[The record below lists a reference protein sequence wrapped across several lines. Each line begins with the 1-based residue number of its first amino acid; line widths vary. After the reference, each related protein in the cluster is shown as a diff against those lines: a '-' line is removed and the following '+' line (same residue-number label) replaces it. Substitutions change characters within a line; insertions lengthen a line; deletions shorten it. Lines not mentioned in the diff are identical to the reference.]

1 MTEIMQNREYRKKAL
16 KELIMDLHAGQSV
29 EAVKSR
35 FEKLFKGVSP
45 QEISEME
52 QDLIAEGLPVEE
64 VQRLCDVHAA
74 VFKGSI
80 EEIHHPEETPG
91 HPVHT
96 FRLENKE
103 IKKLIEDR
111 IKPHLEAFKISDS
124 AENVSRLAEDFELLW
139 EVDKHYSR
147 KENLLFPFLEKA
159 GITAPPK
166 VMWGVDDE
174 IRAAIK
180 GVREALADYRGDR
193 DSLVARV
200 EQAIVKVSEMVFKEE
215 NILFPMALQTLTE
228 PQWIEIENGS
238 DEVGYCLI
246 EPADKWRRRVAQD
259 VEHHRE
265 LMNEAEG
272 TVRFETGAL
281 TPKEIGAILNHLPV
295 DITFV
300 DKDDRVKYFSHGQ
313 ERIFVRTKAVLGRK
327 VQDCHPPASVHIVER
342 LVRDFK
348 SGKKDHEDFWIRLG
362 EAYVYIRY
370 FAVRDDDGEYLGT
383 LEVTQNIKPI
393 MELKGEKRLVSD

>member
-1 MTEIMQNREYRKKAL
+1 MTEIIQNREYRKRAL
-16 KELIMDLHAGQSV
+16 KELIMELHEGRSV
-29 EAVKSR
+29 EEVRSR
-35 FEKLFKGVSP
+35 FEKLFKGVSA
-45 QEISEME
+45 QEISDME

-80 EEIHHPEETPG
+80 EEIHHPDETPG

-103 IKKLIEDR
+103 IKKLIENR
-111 IKPHLEAFKISDS
+111 IKPHLEAFKTSDS
-124 AENVSRLAEDFELLW
+124 PENVSRLADDFEKLW

-174 IRAAIK
+174 IRAGIK
-180 GVREALADYRGDR
+180 GVREALAGYRGDK
-193 DSLVARV
+193 DLLAAKI
-200 EQAIVKVSEMVFKEE
+200 EQTLNKVSEMVFKEE

-228 PQWIEIENGS
+228 AQWIEIENES
-238 DEVGYCLI
+238 DEVGYCLT
-246 EPADKWRRRVAQD
+246 EPAGKWRRRVIQD
-259 VEHHRE
+259 AEHHRE
-265 LMNEAEG
+265 LMKEAEG
-272 TVRFETGAL
+272 SVRFETGAL
-281 TPKEIGAILNHLPV
+281 SAKEIEAIVDHLPV

-300 DKDDRVKYFSHGQ
+300 DKDDRVKYFSRGQ
-313 ERIFVRTKAVLGRK
+313 ERIFVRTKAVIGRK
-327 VQDCHPPASVHIVER
+327 VQNCHPPGSVHIVEK
-342 LVRDFK
+342 LVSDFK

-362 EAYVYIRY
+362 EAFVYIRY
-370 FAVRDDDGEYLGT
+370 FAVRGKNGEYLGT
-383 LEVTQNIKPI
+383 LEVTQNIAPI
-393 MELKGEKRLVSD
+393 MELKGEKRLVTD